1 MQSCGN
7 CKFCKTGKEI
17 WCSNRDTYGESNFN
31 TGTFADY
38 YIGVESFLFHIPDG
52 LSSEDAAPLQCAGAT
67 VYTALVAN
75 TKPGDRVGIV
85 GIGGLGHLAIQF
97 SKKMGA
103 DTVVF
108 SSGRAKEAEAKAFG
122 ANEFYVTSEV
132 EKGEVVLEKPIDLLV
147 VAGTGY
153 PNWDK

>member
-1 MQSCGN
+1 M
-7 CKFCKTGKEI
+7 
-17 WCSNRDTYGESNFN
+17 
-31 TGTFADY
+31 
-38 YIGVESFLFHIPDG
+38 FHIPEV

-67 VYTALVAN
+67 VYSALAAN
-75 TKPGDRVGIV
+75 VKPGDRVGIV

-108 SSGRAKEAEAKAFG
+108 SSGRAKEVEARKFG

-132 EKGEVVLEKPIDLLV
+132 EKGEVELEKPVDVLV

-153 PNWDK
+153 PDWEK